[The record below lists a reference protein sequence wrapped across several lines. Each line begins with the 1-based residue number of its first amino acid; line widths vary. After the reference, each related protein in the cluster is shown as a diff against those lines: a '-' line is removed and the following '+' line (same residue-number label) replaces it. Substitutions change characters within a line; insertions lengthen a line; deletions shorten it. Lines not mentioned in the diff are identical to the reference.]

1 MVSILVKIR
10 PLRLNE
16 EDKRYEMI
24 LPFINAIYTFKPLN
38 CMTKIADP
46 IFSIL
51 INQFTDTIIEGFVSL
66 MQWIPRVK
74 ENVGTFQREEAYL
87 YQIARLHVMTNAR
100 KLLLLIV

>member
-1 MVSILVKIR
+1 
-10 PLRLNE
+10 
-16 EDKRYEMI
+16 
-24 LPFINAIYTFKPLN
+24 
-38 CMTKIADP
+38 MTKIADP
-46 IFSIL
+46 IFCIL
-51 INQFTDTIIEGFVSL
+51 INQFTDTILEGFVSL